1 MGKFGNIRDLQTDKQ
16 MEQEGI
22 DLNFGDGR
30 IVTVAR
36 AGGSNRKYRVSL
48 MKAHEPHKT
57 ALEHG
62 SLDEDTAVN
71 LLHTVFAES
80 VVLGWQGWKDEDGN
94 DLEYSVEN
102 AIQLFREAPEIF
114 SVIRDESEKFSNFA
128 RKEVEDSGN

>member
-22 DLNFGDGR
+22 ELSFDHGR
-30 IVTVAR
+30 FITIAR

-48 MKAHEPHKT
+48 MKAHEPHKR
-57 ALEHG
+57 ALEYG
-62 SLDEDTAVN
+62 SLDEDTAQN

-80 VVLGWQGWKDEDGN
+80 IVLSWKGWKDDDGN
-94 DLEYSVEN
+94 ELEYSVEN
-102 AIQLFREAPEIF
+102 VIQLFREAPEIF
-114 SVIRDESEKFSNFA
+114 SSIRDESEKLSNFA